1 MAGYAKY
8 ADEAKKAAEVDFNW
22 WKPDKEGESI
32 TGKVMYYGD
41 GIGGKFN
48 QKTIKIDDGAGH
60 VWGRGVGA
68 GLAIALEQ
76 ASVSRDDI
84 ISIIYRGERPTK
96 NQTTF
101 KKFDVIVHERH
112 KSDLPY

>member
-32 TGKVMYYGD
+32 TGKVIYYGD

-60 VWGRGVGA
+60 VWGRGVGTDWQ
-68 GLAIALEQ
+68 LPWNRRVSPVMISS
-76 ASVSRDDI
+76 ASSTGGRGQPKTRPRSR
-84 ISIIYRGERPTK
+84 SLT
-96 NQTTF
+96 
-101 KKFDVIVHERH
+101 
-112 KSDLPY
+112 L